1 MAVPEWLGKQL
12 SDEAWAELR
21 EVKQPVALLYQLLD
35 DEVPDYLYPLV
46 MAARIIGNFAIYD
59 DDALDEVRDKARAL
73 RIIKQA
79 REELKDAERR
89 CRAHKKPSGEA

>member
-21 EVKQPVALLYQLLD
+21 EAKQPVALLYQLLD
-35 DEVPDYLYPLV
+35 KEVPDYLYPLV
-46 MAARIIGNFAIYD
+46 VVARMIDNLAIYD
-59 DDALDEVRDKARAL
+59 NEAADKARAL
-73 RIIKQA
+73 RIIEMA

-89 CRAHKKPSGEA
+89 CHE